1 MFIASRTVSSSLA
14 IRTVGLTF
22 DVRILRFQGIGCELA
37 SLLSG
42 FDMRASVTTFLDLLR
57 NGVAQPCDTLG
68 RQLNEDS
75 LRAFGPVPLTQ
86 HPKLAL
92 RDIGHQRGGDLYDLG
107 EQEQRTGESVEFP
120 PPFTQPLSLL
130 ASAFGDQHPN
140 RQLLFY
146 GKLVN
151 NGYLAE
157 YTAVVGVVRLGIVVC
172 ADQTR

>member
-1 MFIASRTVSSSLA
+1 
-14 IRTVGLTF
+14 
-22 DVRILRFQGIGCELA
+22 
-37 SLLSG
+37 
-42 FDMRASVTTFLDLLR
+42 
-57 NGVAQPCDTLG
+57 
-68 RQLNEDS
+68 
-75 LRAFGPVPLTQ
+75 
-86 HPKLAL
+86 
-92 RDIGHQRGGDLYDLG
+92 
-107 EQEQRTGESVEFP
+107 
-120 PPFTQPLSLL
+120 LL